1 MAKAPAKSK
10 EPSEEEEAPV
20 DSAPAE
26 GEAVK
31 KGLPGKT
38 LVLYGGAAFLVLLLA
53 GGLGGYFLGMFDSAT
68 EEHAGGE
75 HGNGKSAKGEH
86 GEGEEG
92 EHKTVFYDLPEILVN
107 LNSAGKK
114 ETYLKIRI
122 ALELENAQTQT
133 DLEPLM
139 PRVVDNFQVFLREM
153 RVEDL
158 SGSAGMIRLKEE
170 MLQRINLSVQ
180 PLKVQ
185 DVLFKEM
192 LIQ

>member
-1 MAKAPAKSK
+1 MAKAPVKNKA
-10 EPSEEEEAPV
+10 PSDEEV
-20 DSAPAE
+20 DETPAE
-26 GEAVK
+26 SPVPEK
-31 KGLPGKT
+31 RLPGKI
-38 LVLYGGAAFLVLLLA
+38 LVLYVCAGLLVLLIGGGA
-53 GGLGGYFLGMFDSAT
+53 GAYFFGMFDSAN
-68 EEHAGGE
+68 EEHAQAQGGVAGDADE
-75 HGNGKSAKGEH
+75 
-86 GEGEEG
+86 EGEEG
-92 EHKTVFYDLPEILVN
+92 ENKTVFYDLPEILVN

-122 ALELENAQTQT
+122 ALELKNAQTQT
-133 DLEPLM
+133 ELEPLM
-139 PRVVDNFQVFLREM
+139 PKVVDNFQVFLREM

>member
-1 MAKAPAKSK
+1 MAKAPVKSK
-10 EPSEEEEAPV
+10 APADEEPAVDDISTEAPL
-20 DSAPAE
+20 P
-26 GEAVK
+26 VK
-31 KGLPGKT
+31 KLPGKI
-38 LVLYGGAAFLVLLLA
+38 LVLYGCAALLVLLIGGGA
-53 GGLGGYFLGMFDSAT
+53 GAYFMGMFDSAS
-68 EEHAGGE
+68 EEHALGKDGEAGGAHE
-75 HGNGKSAKGEH
+75 
-86 GEGEEG
+86 EGEEG
-92 EHKTVFYDLPEILVN
+92 ENKTVFYDLPEILVN

-122 ALELENAQTQT
+122 ALELKNAQTQT
-133 DLEPLM
+133 ELEPLM

>member
-10 EPSEEEEAPV
+10 AVEEDE
-20 DSAPAE
+20 PAE
-26 GEAVK
+26 GEPSGMEAPQTK
-31 KGLPGKT
+31 KLPGKL
-38 LVLYGGAAFLVLLLA
+38 LVMYGAAALTVLLIIGGAGA
-53 GGLGGYFLGMFDSAT
+53 YFLGMFDSAP
-68 EEHAGGE
+68 EEHASGAEEAQGE
-75 HGNGKSAKGEH
+75 DA
-86 GEGEEG
+86 EGA
-92 EHKTVFYDLPEILVN
+92 HQAVFYDLPEILVN

-122 ALELENAQTQT
+122 ALELANAQTQT
-133 DLEPLM
+133 DLEPMM
-139 PRVVDNFQVFLREM
+139 PKVVDNFQVFLREM

-158 SGSAGMIRLKEE
+158 SGSAGMMRLKEE

-180 PLKVQ
+180 PLQVK